1 MRKQRQ
7 RKTYYVKQAIKPREN
22 PIYNAEMLKKN
33 KTQQTTF
40 NGRKKYKNGHQQWRK
55 IGAKKT
61 NQRQKETI
69 STEMLNKQTAVK
81 NNRTK
86 RRNRRTQQTQSRR
99 PPDNDKMTDK
109 RRKPT
114 KPRTK
119 RASSGIKETYNRK
132 TSRQAIKQPEAHAN
146 AKNRQ
151 QQYPQQKHR
160 RKSTGAAQTA
170 PTGKNGNK

>member
-1 MRKQRQ
+1 M
-7 RKTYYVKQAIKPREN
+7 
-22 PIYNAEMLKKN
+22 KK
-33 KTQQTTF
+33 KLAQ
-40 NGRKKYKNGHQQWRK
+40 
-55 IGAKKT
+55 KKT

-109 RRKPT
+109 RSKPT

-119 RASSGIKETYNRK
+119 RANSGIKETYNRK

-146 AKNRQ
+146 AQNRQ
-151 QQYPQQKHR
+151 QTIFPGRKTYKRQEHR
-160 RKSTGAAQTA
+160 RKRQSRAKCAE
-170 PTGKNGNK
+170 